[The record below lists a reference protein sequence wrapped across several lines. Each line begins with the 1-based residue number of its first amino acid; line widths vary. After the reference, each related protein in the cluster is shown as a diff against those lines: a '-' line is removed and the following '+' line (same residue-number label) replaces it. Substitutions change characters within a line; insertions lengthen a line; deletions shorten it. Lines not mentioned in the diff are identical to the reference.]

1 MDNEIKK
8 LRAEYR
14 RIRARSSARSSVEFD
29 NAVKALLAD
38 KVDPTPTDYVD
49 AAKRVKITCRRCAG
63 TGQFITMVENG
74 IPKGPGGSCY
84 RCQGRGYR
92 MDKDERR
99 NYGYDVY
106 HRHAAM

>member
-1 MDNEIKK
+1 MADNLNK

-38 KVDPTPTDYVD
+38 KVDPTPADYVD

-74 IPKGPGGSCY
+74 IPKGPGGICY
-84 RCQGRGYR
+84 RCGGKGYR
-92 MDKDERR
+92 VEGDERR

-106 HRHAAM
+106 YRRVAM